1 MITTKVDETTIQEW
15 LKQAI
20 ANELKTTP
28 ERIDSHQP
36 FSSYRL
42 DSVVTVTLAVDM
54 EEWLGCPLDP
64 SVFWEFETIA
74 DLASWLVNDYLP
86 TRNQ

>member
-1 MITTKVDETTIQEW
+1 MITTKIDEITIHEW

-28 ERIDSHQP
+28 ESIDIHQP

-42 DSVVTVTLAVDM
+42 DSVVVVTLAVDM
-54 EEWLGCPLDP
+54 EEWLGCSIDP
-64 SVFWEFETIA
+64 SVFWEFDTIA
-74 DLASWLVNDYLP
+74 DLSAWLVNDYLP
-86 TRNQ
+86 TQNS

>member
-1 MITTKVDETTIQEW
+1 MTATNVNETTIQEW

-20 ANELKTTP
+20 AQELKTTA
-28 ERIDSHQP
+28 ERIDIQQP

-42 DSVVTVTLAVDM
+42 DSVVVVTLAVDM

-64 SVFWEFETIA
+64 SVFWEFDTIA
-74 DLASWLVNDYLP
+74 DLSAWLVNDYLP
-86 TRNQ
+86 AQNQ